1 MHGLLL
7 LKCLPSSM
15 APRLKRIIGGRIL
28 PRAMGDAC
36 CQEWR
41 SASMCSAAFNQ
52 RLKPRQQ

>member
-15 APRLKRIIGGRIL
+15 APRLKRISGGRIL

-52 RLKPRQQ
+52 D